1 MYRSPVFII
10 TLVIMAISWVGT
22 ALAAPDQYMGDTAI
36 YSGASTSLRPNVLL
50 IIDNSNATL
59 NAASGE
65 AYNPVTVYAD
75 HGYSSW
81 NIYEADQQ
89 GDFSRTEVTNSTN
102 ALENLNC
109 TNNNNIVK
117 NTLLAQ
123 GTYVG
128 SGTTN
133 NPNIKNNV
141 CDTAPKG
148 KTYALGNFLNYSQSP
163 AGAGSDSQRKVIYDA
178 LNTVVGGARYAVNF
192 GAMVYG
198 SNNKGGEIIS
208 QVGDLTA
215 DSDYQSFLNTLPGGT
230 PGRVVLS
237 SQTAR
242 PQGEA
247 LLDAGYYFRGE
258 GLPISGQAAMTSPIQ
273 NWCGKS
279 YIILITNGLSNK
291 DDDPK
296 LATLIGDFDADGMEA
311 NLYGLG
317 THYLDDVAKKLY
329 ESDNSS
335 TLSGFQ
341 RIVTN
346 TILAFQANDS
356 LVQRAADDSHGR
368 GSYYNVSNA
377 NELAI
382 ALAKMINNIVKE
394 ADTSFVAPVVPV
406 SPENRT
412 YSGSRVYMGFFKPI
426 SQSYWLGN
434 LKKYGINST
443 NNITDKNSLIA
454 NYVDLDSN
462 GYDDNTGL
470 ALPSWAIN
478 GTFRAT
484 ATSFWSSSADGGAVD
499 EGGAG
504 NVLLTRDFSTNP
516 RKIFTYMGTN
526 TSLVNASNAFSKA
539 NAAITATTL
548 DVATSTD
555 KDKLIDFI
563 YGIDTYDE
571 NGNGNTTE
579 KRSWLMGDVLHSK
592 PLIVNYEAYSF
603 SSANESDCSVNKS
616 MIFVG
621 ANDGMLH
628 AIKDCDG
635 NEAWAFIPPDVLANL
650 KYIPG
655 LTHTYFVDSS
665 PNVYIYDA
673 DNDGNI
679 ETNLGDKVIL
689 VFGQRRG
696 GGKDAS
702 PTKGFYY
709 ALDVSNPVEPVFL
722 WRIDKTAKTQGT
734 TVTATTDYSELAETW
749 SEPKLVKM
757 KIGSAD
763 KIVAFV
769 GAGYDNAY
777 EDSRYGATQTFSGTG
792 TVNSADLGNG
802 VVTSSGTSTSSSQGR
817 GVYAIEI
824 ADLNSGAP
832 DFAHS
837 GDKVKG
843 FTHAEDATM
852 TFSFPGEVT
861 ALDMNN
867 NGYVDRLYTSD
878 VGGNIWRLNV
888 GDTNTSNWT
897 ATKIF
902 QANPGSGGA
911 SDKGRKIFYK
921 PSAVVEPGNLAILYF
936 GTGDREHPLNRS
948 VVDRLYALKDKGQ
961 STTMSE
967 SDLVDVTLDLL
978 QTTTVASGTGSIS
991 DLLAKLNAIDKY
1003 GWYIKLDE
1011 NSGEKVLAPPT
1022 VFNKVAYFTTY
1033 APNTTVAPDP
1043 CQPGNLGTARL
1054 YAVDYLT
1061 GEAVLN
1067 YDMTNDSTIIDNKRA
1082 KSTPGQVLVRSDRSV
1097 TLGSGIPSGVV
1108 LIINPNG
1115 GLKALIGVGGVIPG
1129 QNPKK
1134 GGSIVPL
1141 YWRQK

>member
-1 MYRSPVFII
+1 MNTIPVFLV
-10 TLVIMAISWVGT
+10 TLLFMTSFHLET
-22 ALAAPDQYMGDTAI
+22 ASAAPDQYMGDTAI

-50 IIDNSNATL
+50 VIDNSNATL

-65 AYNPVTVYAD
+65 AYNPGTVYD
-75 HGYSSW
+75 NHGYSSW

-89 GDFSRTEVTNSTN
+89 GDFSKVEVANSSN

-109 TNNNNIVK
+109 SNNNNIIK

-133 NPNIKNNV
+133 NPNIKNNK

-148 KTYALGNFLNYSQSP
+148 KTYALGNFLNYTQTP
-163 AGAGSDSQRKVIYDA
+163 PVGGSDTQRKVIYDA
-178 LNTVVGGARYAVNF
+178 LDTVVGGARFAVNF

-198 SNNKGGEIIS
+198 NNNKGGNIIY
-208 QVGDLTA
+208 QVGDLT
-215 DSDYQSFLNTLPGGT
+215 DDTDYQSFLNIIPGGT
-230 PGRVVLS
+230 PGTAVLS

-242 PQGEA
+242 PQAES

-296 LATLIGDFDADGMEA
+296 LGTLVGDFDTDGMESSP
-311 NLYGLG
+311 YGLG

-346 TILAFQANDS
+346 TILAFQPNDS
-356 LVQRAADDSHGR
+356 LVQRTADDSHGR
-368 GSYYNVSNA
+368 GSYFNVANA
-377 NELAI
+377 QELAA
-382 ALAKMINNIVKE
+382 ALTKLINNIVLE

-426 SQSYWLGN
+426 SQNYWHGN

-443 NNITDKNSLIA
+443 NQIIDKNSQIA
-454 NYVDLDSN
+454 NYVDLDNN
-462 GYDDNTGL
+462 GYDDNSGL
-470 ALPSWAIN
+470 SLPVGAIN
-478 GTFRAT
+478 GTFKAS
-484 ATSFWSSSADGGAVD
+484 ATSFWSSAADGGAV
-499 EGGAG
+499 ESGGAG
-504 NVLLTRDFSTNP
+504 SVLLARNFTTNP
-516 RKIFTYMGTN
+516 RKILTYTGTN
-526 TSLVNASNAFSKA
+526 TNLTNASNAFNKT
-539 NAAITATTL
+539 NTAITAATL
-548 DVATSTD
+548 DVAD
-555 KDKLIDFI
+555 KDKLIDFV

-579 KRSWLMGDVLHSK
+579 KRGWILGDVLHSK
-592 PLIVNYEAYSF
+592 PLIANYSSYVF
-603 SSANESDCSVNKS
+603 STANESDCSVNKS

-621 ANDGMLH
+621 SNDGMLH
-628 AIKDCDG
+628 AFNDCDG
-635 NEAWAFIPPDVLANL
+635 SEAWAFIPPDMLAYL

-655 LTHTYFVDSS
+655 LSHTYFADSS
-665 PNVYIYDA
+665 PNMYVYDA

-679 ETNLGDKVIL
+679 EPANGDKVIII
-689 VFGQRRG
+689 FGQRRG
-696 GGKDAS
+696 GGTDAS
-702 PTKGFYY
+702 PTKGSYY
-709 ALDVSNPVEPVFL
+709 ALDVSDPVAPVFL
-722 WRIDKTAKTQGT
+722 WSIDRSSKTQGT
-734 TVTATTDYSELAETW
+734 TVTATTDYLELAETW
-749 SEPKLVKM
+749 GEPKLVKM
-757 KIGSAD
+757 KIGSSD

-769 GAGYDNAY
+769 GAGYDNTY

-792 TVNSADLGNG
+792 TVNVADLGNG
-802 VVTSSGTSTSSSQGR
+802 ATTSSGTSTSSSQGR
-817 GVYAIEI
+817 GIYAIEI
-824 ADLNSGAP
+824 ATLSSGAP
-832 DFAHS
+832 DFTHS
-837 GDKVKG
+837 GDKIKG
-843 FTHAEDATM
+843 FTHAEYSTM
-852 TFSFPGEVT
+852 AFSFPGEIT
-861 ALDMNN
+861 ALDMDN
-867 NGYVDRLYTSD
+867 NGYTDRLYASD
-878 VGGNIWRLNV
+878 AGGNIWRLTV
-888 GDTNTSNWT
+888 GDSNISNWT

-902 QANPGSGGA
+902 TANPGSGGA
-911 SDKGRKIFYK
+911 SDTGRKIFYK

-936 GTGDREHPLNRS
+936 GTGDREHPLNWS

-967 SDLVDVTLDLL
+967 ADLIDVTLDEL
-978 QTTTVASGTGSIS
+978 QTTTVTSGAGSIS
-991 DLLAKLNAIDKY
+991 DLLSNLNAADKY

-1011 NSGEKVLAPPT
+1011 NAGEKVLAPPT

-1033 APNTTVAPDP
+1033 APSTTEAPDP
-1043 CQPGNLGTARL
+1043 CGSGNLGTARL
-1054 YAVDYLT
+1054 YAVNYLT

-1067 YDMTNDSTIIDNKRA
+1067 YDKTNDSTILDNKRA
-1082 KSTPGQVLVRSDRSV
+1082 KSTPGQVLLRSDRLV
-1097 TLGSGIPSGVV
+1097 TLGSGIPSGIV